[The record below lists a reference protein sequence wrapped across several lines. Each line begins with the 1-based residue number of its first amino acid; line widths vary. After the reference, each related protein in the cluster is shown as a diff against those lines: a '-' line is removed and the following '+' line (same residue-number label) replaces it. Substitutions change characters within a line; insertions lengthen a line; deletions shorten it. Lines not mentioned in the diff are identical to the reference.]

1 MATWIEQELEK
12 DETGETEEA
21 VEQTDEVY
29 AEVEEEPVEEVT
41 DKVDEDDEELGVAY
55 RGKSA
60 KDIAKMHRELEA
72 LMHRQGNE
80 LSALR
85 QQVANKPLAQPEQ
98 EPDSGDDDVDYFVDP
113 KKAVSRS
120 IENHEVIKEFK
131 QATAQMK
138 REAGVQKL
146 QAKHPDLSEV
156 INSEE
161 FKAWC
166 QATPVRQR
174 LHYEADQLFSLE
186 AADELISNFK
196 ELKGAVTKT
205 KEAGAK
211 ARKSAVKEAS
221 TGNSPSNPDGY
232 SSRKIFKRSELRRR
246 KVNDPQWYEDNED
259 DILLAYAEGRVR

>member
-1 MATWIEQELEK
+1 MATWIEQELEE
-12 DETGETEEA
+12 ETGQTEETL
-21 VEQTDEVY
+21 EGSDEL
-29 AEVEEEPVEEVT
+29 VEEVEQEP
-41 DKVDEDDEELGVAY
+41 VDQVAEDDEEIGVAY

-72 LMHRQGNE
+72 FMHRQGNE

-85 QQVANKPLAQPEQ
+85 QQVANRPLAQPEQ
-98 EPDSGDDDVDYFVDP
+98 EPDSGDEDVDYFVDP

-138 REAGVQKL
+138 REAGVQKML
-146 QAKHPDLSEV
+146 AKHPDFAEI
-156 INSEE
+156 INSED

-174 LHYEADQLFSLE
+174 LHYEADQMFSIE
-186 AADELISNFK
+186 AADELVSNFK
-196 ELKGAVTKT
+196 ELKGAVAKT

-246 KVNDPQWYEDNED
+246 KTNDPQWYEDNED
-259 DILLAYAEGRVR
+259 EILLAYAEGRVR

>member
-1 MATWIEQELEK
+1 MATWIEQEAE
-12 DETGETEEA
+12 EQEEAGQTEEA
-21 VEQTDEVY
+21 LESSNELHEEVD
-29 AEVEEEPVEEVT
+29 EEPAEQVAG
-41 DKVDEDDEELGVAY
+41 DDEELGVAY

-60 KDIAKMHRELEA
+60 KEIAKMHRELEA

-85 QQVANKPLAQPEQ
+85 QQVATKPLAQPEQ
-98 EPDSGDDDVDYFVDP
+98 EPDSGEDDDVDYFVDP

-138 REAGVQKL
+138 REAGVQKML
-146 QAKHPDLSEV
+146 AKHPDFGEI

-174 LHYEADQLFSLE
+174 LHYEADQMYSIE
-186 AADELISNFK
+186 AADELVSNFK
-196 ELKGAVTKT
+196 ELKGSVEKT

-221 TGNSPSNPDGY
+221 TGNSPSNPEGY

-259 DILLAYAEGRVR
+259 EILMAYAEGRVR